1 MLFNSFEFI
10 LVFLPVVL
18 LGYYLLQRTAPAAA
32 PILWLVAASLFF
44 YSWWR
49 AEYLPLLLY
58 SMLGNYSL
66 GLFLGREAST
76 QKLRKF
82 VLTAGVVAN
91 LALLGYYKYANWF
104 IETLNAVAG
113 TRWDGLTILLPLAI
127 SFFTFQQ
134 IAYLVDSYQGKT
146 RRYGFLHYCLF
157 VSFFPQLI
165 AGPIVHHRDMMP
177 QFVRSRRQPFQLDN
191 ISIGLMIF
199 IVGLVKKVLIADNLA
214 VFATPIFAKAD
225 AGGTLTLVEAWQGAL
240 AYSLQLYFDFSG
252 YCDMAVGA
260 ARCFGIVLP
269 INFNSPYRSRNII
282 EFWRRWHITLSTFL
296 RDYLYISL
304 GGNRLGKVRRYVN
317 LMLTMLLGGLWHG
330 AGWNFVIWGGL
341 HGIFLVVNHGWRS
354 VKRGLPKMPI
364 WIDRVGVCLGM
375 LLTLLCVIL
384 ALVFF
389 RAESLGGAIAM
400 LEGISGQNGMVLPA
414 KYLARW
420 GDVGQWLSHQG
431 VEFYDFETLQ
441 SLSPMWNIL
450 LLWIF
455 VCTAPNIYNL
465 LAHRNPVLEP
475 VEKSRWVLNLTPVT
489 GIVFGLLF
497 VAGLLS
503 LSRVS
508 EFLYFQF

>member
-18 LGYYLLQRTAPAAA
+18 LGYYLLKRTAPEAA
-32 PILWLVAASLFF
+32 PVLWLVAASLFF

-49 AEYLPLLLY
+49 VEYLPLLLY
-58 SMLGNYSL
+58 SILGNYSL
-66 GLFLGREAST
+66 GLYLGREALRPKWR
-76 QKLRKF
+76 KL
-82 VLTAGVVAN
+82 VLAAGIVIN
-91 LALLGYYKYANWF
+91 LGLLGYYKYANFF
-104 IETLNAVAG
+104 IETLNALAG

-146 RRYGFLHYCLF
+146 RHYGFLHYCLF

-177 QFVRSRRQPFQLDN
+177 QFMRNRRQPLQLDN
-191 ISIGLMIF
+191 ISIGLVIF
-199 IVGLVKKVLIADNLA
+199 TVGLAKKVLIADNLA
-214 VFATPIFAKAD
+214 LFATPVFAKAD

-296 RDYLYISL
+296 RDYLYIAL
-304 GGNRLGKVRRYVN
+304 GGNRLGPVRRYAN

-330 AGWNFVIWGGL
+330 AGWNFAIWGGL
-341 HGIFLVVNHGWRS
+341 HGIFLVINHGWR
-354 VKRGLPKMPI
+354 GLTSGIPAMPA
-364 WIDRVGVCLGM
+364 WIHRIGGLLGM
-375 LLTLLCVIL
+375 LLTLVCVVF
-384 ALVFF
+384 AWVFF
-389 RAESLGGAIAM
+389 RAESLAGAVAM
-400 LEGISGQNGMVLPA
+400 LEGMVGRNGTTLPA
-414 KYLARW
+414 KYLSRW
-420 GDVGQWLSHQG
+420 SEFGPWLSQKG
-431 VEFYDFETLQ
+431 VNFQDLETLQ
-441 SLSPMWNIL
+441 SLSPLWNML
-450 LLWIF
+450 ALWVF
-455 VCTAPNIYNL
+455 VCSAPNIYNL
-465 LAHRNPVLEP
+465 LAHKQPVLEE
-475 VEKSRWVLNLTPVT
+475 VQRSRFALPLTPLT
-489 GIVFGLLF
+489 GFFCGLLL